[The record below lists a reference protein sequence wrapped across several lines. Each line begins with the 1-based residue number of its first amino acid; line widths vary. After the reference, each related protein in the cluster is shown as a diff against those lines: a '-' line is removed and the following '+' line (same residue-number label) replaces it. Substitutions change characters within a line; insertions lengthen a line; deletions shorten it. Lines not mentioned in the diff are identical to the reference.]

1 MLKEFA
7 TLTAEETAMMMD
19 AVPHIIILVAAADDD
34 MDEMEL
40 AAAQKL
46 ADVRSYSN
54 SQRLSAYYENIDDEL
69 RQRTLELYAH
79 LPKVLSDREALLTE
93 RLTALNDVIAK
104 LPSPFNYLYAK
115 SFRSF
120 ARHVAEAHGGF
131 LRFFT
136 IGPKEARVVDLPMIT
151 QYPKPEDHEG
161 LI

>member
-19 AVPHIIILVAAADDD
+19 AIPHIIILVAAADDD
-34 MDEMEL
+34 MDETEL

-54 SQRLSAYYENIDDEL
+54 SQRLTAYYESIDDNL

-79 LPKVLSDREALLTE
+79 LPKQLSDREALLTE

-104 LPSPFNYLYAK
+104 LPSPFSYLYAK

-136 IGPKEARVVDLPMIT
+136 VGPKEAKVADLPMIT
-151 QYPKPEDHEG
+151 QYPEPEDHKG